1 MKSCQ
6 LWFLHPEP
14 SFLDTVRCQLRYL
27 NPEPQLPFS
36 LVVEKGSTHN
46 TQAADLMLRPSDYCE
61 LNRRFVQYKHDRNS
75 GDFALASYDSDS
87 QFFRWASEGW
97 DDLLKNGGVAVILGE
112 PGSGRSYEFKARCQ
126 ALHDEGS
133 CAFYLELHRLVTES
147 PSQILDE
154 VAALGLQKWR
164 QSTDHGVFFLDA
176 VDEAKLERISD
187 FSQALKNF
195 AKTIGTSSSKA
206 TIFISSRIT
215 EWMPETDVALV
226 TETLSPAI
234 IAAGQN
240 EAGAKPSKCST
251 LPVYAI
257 APLDRQQVARLATH
271 RGIAHVDGF
280 ISALDENHAW
290 EFARRPW
297 DVRFLVNYWATH
309 QSIGSLTE
317 MLEESLLMLLKEREE
332 KRQRSVKF
340 PLPVESARVGAEM
353 LAAATVFCRKLDFE
367 VPDSVGAIRT
377 RGMNPLACLPTDW
390 TDIQCGALLDR
401 PLFDSAMYGRVR
413 FHHRRMAEYLAANWL
428 KRRMDNQCPPPVLHD
443 LLFAKNGN
451 RRILKPSRAAI
462 AVWLACIADD
472 GWTRDLRNWILEA
485 APNAFLRYGD
495 PSKLPVAFRNQI
507 INAFVAK
514 FQDRNFV
521 RVETEKSAMSR
532 LADPALG
539 ESLAKHLLDPNVGEG
554 VKVEL
559 MEFAYHGK
567 VRDCLQAAL
576 TLLRSAP
583 QLHELESYS
592 IRLIEELE
600 DPAGLRELERITRND
615 KAFAARHLGLLARV
629 LFPSHLDVKG
639 LGSLLQLRSRSS
651 DVWYLKSL
659 FAQSSEEWCPFEV
672 LKMLVSL
679 ADPQPRKNVIA
690 AKHAH
695 TWVRELIYPLLERT
709 LNSKEISSEFVP
721 AVARACWLV
730 RQEHPD
736 TSEFDHAAPS
746 WNLNEAT
753 KRFSQVR
760 RETFWIAIEHER
772 GNSVGD
778 PKVDGCMAF
787 QHSLHFDFCEMDFAW
802 LLEDC
807 RNSLEETSRA
817 TAAWLAVAYLDAR
830 NHPWNQTRQ
839 LLEALVGAPT
849 LSQAIRRRIWAFR
862 RYRLVIPWYRLKQT
876 GIFTKRFWRRRFSNF
891 SDTTRSLRDRWWLHR
906 KIRHLRSG
914 KFVSCLEKL
923 TRGISDSGKWAVSDW
938 SKLVKKWGARI
949 TAAVQSGCVA
959 VWKDYEPDTIR
970 NSDGIPLGV
979 IVGLTGLQYLH
990 GKGELQAATRN
1001 PKDALRAAKYAVN
1014 EMNGYSDWL
1023 PEIAQNHPA
1032 VVRGI
1037 LCECIEHEWNA
1048 EFMEG
1053 YWPRHL
1059 GHLSNE
1065 ESTLAP
1071 LIAPFVAA
1079 LLGKSEPANSA
1090 VLSYG
1095 LTLLLHHGGIHRED
1109 LARIAGER
1117 LSRTETKSASYLTWL
1132 SMCLQTNAS
1141 EAVAHLEKRVVNEK
1155 EAWQNQPNDNFMV
1168 VLCAGLGERHASVPA
1183 ISEPDHLHHQHAER
1197 FVRLVYQCIDP
1208 GQDIQ
1213 RSSGESYSPTP
1224 RDDAQRYRGALLP
1237 IIAKQTEPQSD
1248 DVLISLLSH
1257 PELKREQDWI
1267 RHLLDERVERMSDD
1281 SSFEPQ
1287 DIRDF
1292 EDSNEGTPRSAKDL
1306 FQIVLRRLQAIK
1318 HDVEQA
1324 DDSYSLKANVRVGD
1338 REIVLRRF
1346 VARELSLR
1354 RNGKYTAPQEPV
1366 IQNEERLDIRVEN
1379 PDINGPVVIEVK
1391 LGDLMGRSINSL
1403 LGDLENQLVDR
1414 YLRDEH
1420 SRHGVFIVGH
1430 TGERE
1435 NGWQHPATG
1444 GLVDFEE
1451 VISILAKRADEIQ
1464 KSNPN
1469 VEELKVIGI
1478 DFRVNRRPLPG

>member
-1 MKSCQ
+1 M
-6 LWFLHPEP
+6 
-14 SFLDTVRCQLRYL
+14 
-27 NPEPQLPFS
+27 
-36 LVVEKGSTHN
+36 EKGFTHH

-75 GDFALASYDSDS
+75 DDFALASYDSDS
-87 QFFRWASEGW
+87 RFFRWGSEGW
-97 DDLLKNGGVAVILGE
+97 DDLLKSRGAAVILGE

-126 ALHDEGS
+126 ALHAEGS
-133 CAFYLELHRLVTES
+133 YAFYLELHRLVTES

-154 VAALGLQKWR
+154 AAALALQKWR
-164 QSTDHGVFFLDA
+164 QSTDHGIFFLDA

-195 AKTIGTSSSKA
+195 AKAIGTSSPKA

-215 EWMPETDVALV
+215 EWMPETDVGLV
-226 TETLSPAI
+226 TETLSPANNP
-234 IAAGQN
+234 AGQN
-240 EAGAKPSKCST
+240 EGAEKPSKRPV
-251 LPVYAI
+251 LPVYVI
-257 APLDRQQVARLATH
+257 APLDRQQVARLAAH
-271 RGIAHVDGF
+271 RGVADVDRF
-280 ISALDENHAW
+280 VSALDENHAW

-297 DVRFLVNYWATH
+297 DVRFLVNYWAAH
-309 QSIGSLTE
+309 LRIGSLTE

-332 KRQRSVKF
+332 KRQRSVRF

-367 VPDSVGAIRT
+367 VSDSVGENRA
-377 RGMNPLACLPTDW
+377 RGMNPLACLPADW
-390 TDIQCGALLDR
+390 TDTQCGALLDR

-428 KRRMDNQCPPPVLHD
+428 KRRMDNQCPSPVLHD
-443 LLFAKNGN
+443 LLFVKNGD

-462 AVWLACIADD
+462 AVWLACIADE
-472 GWTRDLRNWILEA
+472 GWTRDLRAWLLEA
-485 APNAFLRYGD
+485 APHAFLRYGD
-495 PSKLPVAFRNQI
+495 PSKLPVAFRTQI
-507 INAFVAK
+507 IDAFVAR

-521 RVETEKSAMSR
+521 RVETDKSAMSR

-539 ESLAKHLLDPNVGEG
+539 EGLARHLLDPNVGDG

-567 VRDCLQAAL
+567 VRGCQQAAL
-576 TLLRSAP
+576 TILRSAP
-583 QLHELESYS
+583 QRRDLESYS
-592 IRLIEELE
+592 IMLIEELG
-600 DPAGLRELERITRND
+600 DAAGLQDLERITRND
-615 KAFAARHLGLLARV
+615 KDFAARHLGLLART
-629 LFPSHLDVKG
+629 LFPAQLSVDG
-639 LGSLLQLRSRSS
+639 LRDLLSSSTGSSLRSPDSWMLT
-651 DVWYLKSL
+651 DL
-659 FAQSSEEWCPFEV
+659 FGEKPEGWCPHEV
-672 LKMLVSL
+672 LKMLMDFVDVGSGGSSL
-679 ADPQPRKNVIA
+679 VGCNAAWLKELAYPMLKTVLREPSLKPENVNSV
-690 AKHAH
+690 AK
-695 TWVRELIYPLLERT
+695 
-709 LNSKEISSEFVP
+709 
-721 AVARACWLV
+721 ACWLAQQDYPEDGLDSSDSKV
-730 RQEHPD
+730 
-736 TSEFDHAAPS
+736 
-746 WNLNEAT
+746 NLNEAT
-753 KRFSQVR
+753 RRFPQVR
-760 RETFWIAIEHER
+760 REAFWIAIEHER
-772 GNSVGD
+772 KNSVCD
-778 PKVDGCMAF
+778 PKVDGYMAF
-787 QHSLHFDFCEMDFAW
+787 QHSLHFDLCEVDFDW

-807 RNSLEETSRA
+807 RNPLDEILRA
-817 TAAWLAVAYLDAR
+817 TAAWLAVTNLGAR
-830 NHPWNQTRQ
+830 HYSRNQTRQ
-839 LLEALVGAPT
+839 LLKALEGAPT
-849 LSQAIRRRIWAFR
+849 LSQAVRRRIWAFR
-862 RYRLVIPWYRLKQT
+862 RYRLLKPWYCLKQT
-876 GIFTKRFWRRRFSNF
+876 GIFTKWFWRRRFF
-891 SDTTRSLRDRWWLHR
+891 SISETTRRVRDRWWLHR

-914 KFVSCLEKL
+914 KYVSCLEKL
-923 TRGISDSGKWAVSDW
+923 TRGTSDSGKWAVSDW

-949 TAAVQSGCVA
+949 AAAVQSGCIA

-970 NSDGIPLGV
+970 KSDGIPVGL

-990 GKGELQAATRN
+990 GKGQLREATAN
-1001 PKDALRAAKYAVN
+1001 PKNALRATQYAVN

-1023 PEIAQNHPA
+1023 PEIAHNHPD

-1037 LCECIEHEWNA
+1037 LCECIQHEWNA
-1048 EFMEG
+1048 EFKEG

-1059 GHLSNE
+1059 GYLSIK

-1079 LLGKSEPANSA
+1079 LLEKSEPANSA
-1090 VLSYG
+1090 VLAYG
-1095 LTLLLHHGGIHRED
+1095 LTLLMHHGGIHRED

-1117 LSRTETKSASYLTWL
+1117 LSRTERKSASYLTWL

-1141 EAVAHLEKRVVNEK
+1141 EAIAHMEKRVVNEK
-1155 EAWQNQPNDNFMV
+1155 ETWQNQPNDNFMV

-1197 FVRLVYQCIDP
+1197 FVPLVYQCIDP

-1213 RSSGESYSPTP
+1213 RPSGESYSPTP

-1237 IIAKQTEPQSD
+1237 IIAKQTEPQSEG
-1248 DVLISLLSH
+1248 VLISLLGH

-1267 RHLLDERVERMSDD
+1267 RHLLDERVERLSDD

-1292 EDSNEGTPRSAKDL
+1292 EDSNEAMPRSAKDL

-1346 VARELSLR
+1346 VARELRLR

-1391 LGDLMGRSINSL
+1391 LGDLQGRSINSL
-1403 LGDLENQLVDR
+1403 LDDLENQLVDR
-1414 YLRDEH
+1414 YLRDER
-1420 SRHGVFIVGH
+1420 SRHGVFLVGY

-1435 NGWQHPATG
+1435 NGWQHPDTG
-1444 GLVDFEE
+1444 RLVDFEE
-1451 VISILAKRADEIQ
+1451 VISALAKRADEIQ
-1464 KSNPN
+1464 RNNPT

-1478 DFRVNRRPLPG
+1478 DFRVNRRPLTS